1 MTYPSLTYLYPPYLS
16 FYYLNLPQPNIFCLS
31 FTLTELL
38 LTCTVHNTTCA
49 HLYLSLYLTEYILTW
64 IYPTWISPT
73 WIYPNRVFSTWIC
86 PTWSS
91 PYPCKSL
98 NKLSLPESIPYRF
111 QFQFQSLL
119 EMNSDPCLNV
129 WSKATRLQGRPDTS
143 VHWRKTAIITI
154 FNCRTVQEIP
164 NFYKFNAEYVPSPAG
179 AWVNLYDVVSCNV
192 CSIPGYVVSLSQL
205 STDVRVATRYVV
217 YCSVRYSTHFP
228 SWVLTF
234 VLPPGINKD

>member
-1 MTYPSLTYLYPPYLS
+1 MRPKVMRGALPDLYLPESIMTYPSLTYLYPPYLS

-38 LTCTVHNTTCA
+38 LTCTVYNTICA
-49 HLYLSLYLTEYILTW
+49 HLYRSLYLTEYILTW

-119 EMNSDPCLNV
+119 EMNSDPVTGAARHKCPLAKNRYYHNFQLPHCSRNTKFLQIWCRV
-129 WSKATRLQGRPDTS
+129 CPFSCRSVSNCQFGWSGVS
-143 VHWRKTAIITI
+143 W
-154 FNCRTVQEIP
+154 
-164 NFYKFNAEYVPSPAG
+164 VPS
-179 AWVNLYDVVSCNV
+179 
-192 CSIPGYVVSLSQL
+192 
-205 STDVRVATRYVV
+205 R
-217 YCSVRYSTHFP
+217 H
-228 SWVLTF
+228 
-234 VLPPGINKD
+234 